1 MVTRF
6 PRGYVSISI
15 GPSMRGGVRSRLA
28 KNKHK
33 AYFFFN
39 RMNNNG
45 KRSNSIFGG
54 NSVFLT
60 TPNVF
65 YSNKALVNVV
75 PRRPGTPARAALT
88 PNQTRLLRS
97 KIVNLAGGNN
107 RIAKIL
113 INNALQARRTEF
125 PTLSQRQQNTHRAEI
140 LRYEAWHNILGNVGQ
155 HGPIQNMTPGLN
167 RRNNIMNH
175 FKINQRLYNR
185 IVTHAGARSR
195 NRNTTVRPV
204 INRQSQL
211 FNKGVTPAM
220 LSARYRGI
228 RSLIETAKRQ
238 RPGTVEH
245 ARTIGKLQ
253 TKITEANTMRRFLY
267 V

>member
-6 PRGYVSISI
+6 PRGYVSMYI
-15 GPSMRGGVRSRLA
+15 GPSMRGGLRSRLA

-65 YSNKALVNVV
+65 YSNQALVNVV
-75 PRRPGTPARAALT
+75 PRRTGTPARAALT
-88 PNQTRLLRS
+88 PSQTRLLRS

-113 INNALQARRTEF
+113 INNALQARRTEL
-125 PTLSQRQQNTHRAEI
+125 PTLSQRQQKTHRAEI

-167 RRNNIMNH
+167 RKNNIMSH
-175 FKINQRLYNR
+175 FKINQNLYNK
-185 IVTHAGARSR
+185 IVTHAGSK

-211 FNKGVTPAM
+211 FNNGVTPAM
-220 LSARYRGI
+220 LGARKRGI
-228 RSLIETAKRQ
+228 RALFQTLSRQ
-238 RPGTVEH
+238 IPGTA
-245 ARTIGKLQ
+245 ARANTLIKLR
-253 TKITEANTMRRFLY
+253 TKINEANTMRRVLY
-267 V
+267 GN